1 MRSHFYIRHTCIIR
15 IFAKRFLLFV
25 NFRINLKTWLFLL
38 ARARNRAHLQHIS
51 ASTLLLDL
59 FLEVKLPY
67 YPVFPSVVIIFAII
81 SQRGGNFTSMLPS
94 EQLMVISWL
103 TEDINQRSATSSLSR
118 ETAPPTIFS
127 PTRSSELTGK
137 FTLGLLLQMPFSVSN
152 SFRIRFFS
160 DSEKLHAL
168 IRNNQ
173 IQKMWIIFRNE

>member
-1 MRSHFYIRHTCIIR
+1 MIKYSFNFELVHFFHKITPAAY
-15 IFAKRFLLFV
+15 
-25 NFRINLKTWLFLL
+25 FRIETSSGLVFGSETSLL
-38 ARARNRAHLQHIS
+38 PGLSVSRHNFCHNFPKRRQFYFHA
-51 ASTLLLDL
+51 
-59 FLEVKLPY
+59 
-67 YPVFPSVVIIFAII
+67 PVGTID
-81 SQRGGNFTSMLPS
+81 
-94 EQLMVISWL
+94 VISWL